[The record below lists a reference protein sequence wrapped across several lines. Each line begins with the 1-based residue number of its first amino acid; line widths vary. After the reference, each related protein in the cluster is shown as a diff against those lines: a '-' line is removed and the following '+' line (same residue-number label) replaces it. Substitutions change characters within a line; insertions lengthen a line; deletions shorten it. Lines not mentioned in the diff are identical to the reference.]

1 MLDHKG
7 IQSKEEKSTLI
18 EVELLFILICVQ
30 KNPSIYGA
38 N

>member
-7 IQSKEEKSTLI
+7 IQSKEEESTLI
-18 EVELLFILICVQ
+18 EVELLFIPICAE
-30 KNPSIYGA
+30 KNPSKYRS